1 MKTAFQYFLVAFVIL
16 ALYLCAA
23 IIPTS
28 TDLLECVG
36 ELESTNYSI
45 SKNIQTNHRID
56 NNWTE
61 HLYVKKYLV
70 GDGYGIGHTD
80 SNTSNDCHSENRSIT
95 CGVDCSFSS
104 EATNPICKDSWSMQW
119 LDKDTGLY
127 LYKSVIVNP
136 NVDDRMVYKYD
147 MKCKKVNKVLN

>member
-1 MKTAFQYFLVAFVIL
+1 MKPAFQYLLVAIGIL
-16 ALYLCAA
+16 AVYLCAA

-28 TDLLECVG
+28 TDLLECIG
-36 ELESTNYSI
+36 QLESTNYSI

-56 NNWTE
+56 NDWTE

-80 SNTSNDCHSENRSIT
+80 NMASNDCHSENRSIN
-95 CGVDCSFSS
+95 CGVDCSYSS
-104 EATNPICKDSWSMQW
+104 EANNPACKDTWSMQW

-136 NVDDRMVYKYD
+136 KFDDRMIYKYD